1 MGHGFHS
8 YVTNDQRPPRVRS
21 SGASSRWTTPS
32 SGSRPPGTKLQGKC
46 GCFMIFIHVNTCYY
60 VLMWFKKCVLI
71 KTFDGTVIFLPL
83 ISNRFLMERS
93 RFFFQFWYGV
103 SNNHLDD
110 PLNFLDHGDFWEK
123 LPHWLPCCY
132 SNPLEIPSQGTLS
145 RFTSLATMGLVVDHS
160 KSSTNSWFS
169 MVGLLKELRA
179 SHLKQGQEE
188 QGLTAS
194 KTKTPLDT
202 KKN

>member
-1 MGHGFHS
+1 MLLCVDVIQKVCFN
-8 YVTNDQRPPRVRS
+8 TNFWCNCDFS
-21 SGASSRWTTPS
+21 ALDFKSFFN
-32 SGSRPPGTKLQGKC
+32 GKR
-46 GCFMIFIHVNTCYY
+46 H
-60 VLMWFKKCVLI
+60 
-71 KTFDGTVIFLPL
+71 IFL
-83 ISNRFLMERS
+83 E
-93 RFFFQFWYGV
+93 FWYGL

-145 RFTSLATMGLVVDHS
+145 MFTSLATMGLVVHHS

-169 MVGLLKELRA
+169 MVGLLKKLRA

-202 KKN
+202 TKN

>member
-1 MGHGFHS
+1 MLLC
-8 YVTNDQRPPRVRS
+8 VDVIQKVRFNKNFWWNCDFFALDFKS
-21 SGASSRWTTPS
+21 FSN
-32 SGSRPPGTKLQGKC
+32 GK
-46 GCFMIFIHVNTCYY
+46 
-60 VLMWFKKCVLI
+60 K
-71 KTFDGTVIFLPL
+71 
-83 ISNRFLMERS
+83 

-179 SHLKQGQEE
+179 NKDKKSRALPHQKQKLRWIRKKIRLGRDYDGIDDLKSQSLAENW
-188 QGLTAS
+188 S
-194 KTKTPLDT
+194 TP
-202 KKN
+202 KS